1 MVDDVHPRDFEIL
14 SKVAAGRTLFVD
26 VFALSQLKQAGLV
39 KSVDRG
45 THTAWELT
53 DAGRKRLEAE
63 KQRREDDARR
73 TSDASASSNAGKKK
87 KVPANKSAAELLYP
101 SAPAPDA
108 AGGN

>member
-73 TSDASASSNAGKKK
+73 TSDASASSNAGGNATGAARSRRRGKAGSRKEKKG
-87 KVPANKSAAELLYP
+87 
-101 SAPAPDA
+101 
-108 AGGN
+108 AGE